1 MKQQNISLYLQ
12 YVKASLM
19 PHRSSINKICKSLN
33 KIQKHA
39 ATRCFSQHH
48 HKSCHSNMMKT
59 IFEIRSL
66 KIINNI
72 FILGLLTFAKCQ
84 QLYRWVRMICRSII
98 LKPWPLANKKNDE

>member
-39 ATRCFSQHH
+39 ATGGFGHD
-48 HKSCHSNMMKT
+48 HKETGTTVRYT
-59 IFEIRSL
+59 ILFLNLDKR
-66 KIINNI
+66 IN
-72 FILGLLTFAKCQ
+72 
-84 QLYRWVRMICRSII
+84 
-98 LKPWPLANKKNDE
+98 